1 MLDDIWVKHRD
12 WVFEPIEYSSVESLV
27 ETMDEEI
34 IEPAEA
40 RFAKLAMRKAE
51 RLTVRRV

>member
-1 MLDDIWVKHRD
+1 MLNDLWVRHRD

-51 RLTVRRV
+51 RLTVRRM